1 MLIKYDI
8 PFVGWLL
15 HIMSCFQSII
25 SRGDMDLPV
34 VRTVAWGVVGLYCG
48 WIPWCNHCRTETE
61 TKSSWERPT
70 TKEPFTLLSHCMYI
84 YNLPHWWKFPSE
96 LHILVFYRII
106 KKNHLSHYT
115 LYAKLPFILKLIC
128 IHFIFFSLNSK
139 ETNINLVYLSIL
151 LSLKKP
157 ESRT

>member
-1 MLIKYDI
+1 
-8 PFVGWLL
+8 
-15 HIMSCFQSII
+15 MSCFQSII

-48 WIPWCNHCRTETE
+48 WIPWCNRCRTETE

-106 KKNHLSHYT
+106 KKKPSVSLHIVCKASFY
-115 LYAKLPFILKLIC
+115 LK
-128 IHFIFFSLNSK
+128 
-139 ETNINLVYLSIL
+139 INLHPFYLF
-151 LSLKKP
+151 LSEFKRNQYKLSVPVHSSVFEETWK
-157 ESRT
+157 